1 MKKIVIS
8 FILVSMTL
16 TLGACDKTKE
26 EPIVDE
32 EKQSVCM
39 EQPLSSGCFDPN
51 FDLDFISPTKEEF
64 LISETFET
72 EFLNQQPYNWLLYR
86 NQEYQADSVSAR
98 VVEMDGNKVVKV
110 FSDGKYSP
118 AFPQGV
124 SKPESLILSTKFNLD
139 QTRSGVATGKIMVPS
154 NEGNEVSFGIYTG
167 AVNVASI
174 LIDRQMKLTVKIG
187 GPFFYHSGSG
197 DSGIYIDTNLTLTR
211 DEFHQFS
218 FHWDGNT
225 NLLKVV
231 LNQTTD
237 VILYEGEFHIS
248 ARTNAVATEFLQV
261 PNVFKVTM
269 PKALNMQG
277 YAYID
282 DVIVTRKGA

>member
-8 FILVSMTL
+8 FILVIVTFILS
-16 TLGACDKTKE
+16 GCDKTKE
-26 EPIVDE
+26 EPIIE
-32 EKQSVCM
+32 KEKQSVCM
-39 EQPLSSGCFDPN
+39 NQPLASGCFDPD
-51 FDLDFISPTKEEF
+51 FDLEFISPEKEEY
-64 LISETFET
+64 LISETFED

-110 FSDGKYSP
+110 YSDGKYSP
-118 AFPQGV
+118 AYPQGV

-139 QTRSGVATGKIMVPS
+139 ETRAGIATAKIMVPS

-174 LIDRQMKLTVKIG
+174 LIDRQMKVTVKIG
-187 GPFFYHSGSG
+187 GPFFYHSGNG
-197 DSGIYIDTNLTLTR
+197 DSGIYIDTNITLSR

-218 FHWDGNT
+218 FHWDGIT
-225 NLLKVV
+225 NQLKVV
-231 LNQTTD
+231 FNQPTD
-237 VILYEGEFHIS
+237 IILYEGEFHIS
-248 ARTNAVATEFLQV
+248 ARTNAEATEFLQV

-277 YAYID
+277 YAYVD